1 MASSNAA
8 ARGSIELELGGL
20 VGEDGSATVIPEI
33 NVATSYNHE
42 EVAPWLDGPS
52 PPASPPSPE
61 APTTGKL
68 RALGFPQK
76 LSFNSLRQ
84 NSYPNH
90 PPSHSNR
97 ANHRSRPSES
107 HTTSSRSSEFDPYF
121 QTIEY
126 RVSEDSTTSHP
137 NSLSPLI
144 NGTQQP
150 QRELRKAKSSLF
162 PMFRGLRN
170 PNKKGKPTRSRATSN
185 ADEEQHPSLRPHIPP
200 LPDLPVT
207 RAGHSRGMPSGMRT
221 EPSSPQHPSFPQPQL
236 RRDPSIGRDKEKERG
251 LVKKKS
257 PWKTKREDER
267 GAAGSSSVPPLPPP
281 KDEITLDTNLDEMEG
296 IVDQSVLSVNNQ
308 SSSPDGINFDGASSH
323 KDSKARSL
331 SDRSFSNST
340 TYVGSGS
347 YQSHLPPVQFSEFR
361 DPFTPL
367 ASSSTYTL
375 NGTTHR
381 APPRTSSLRGRPDPD
396 ASISP
401 TTILNGDGAAASSSE
416 PNGTPRPLP
425 QQPSFTYVQ
434 DSPRP
439 SGEDIKGK
447 GKSTEGTNK
456 DWEIPESWGFV
467 PADKDPHHLPEDEAY
482 SSSDD
487 SLGGTNFGGRI
498 RFSNPSQDQDQDSLT
513 TPEDELSER
522 AAYDEFGVGING
534 RFNTGSSLTSHTN
547 GSTLSGM
554 SSYMNGSMAS
564 STFSSFMNG
573 SMASIDTIQTVQS
586 GSTGHG
592 SKRTKLGL
600 FKEKKPSGKN
610 SIPSS
615 SSSDHY
621 HHPRYPTMSLHSLH
635 SSHAP
640 VSYPHSQLQPPPP
653 HSFALSSSDRRR
665 RSSTNTGKK
674 YAMRVYTA
682 KDTYHVMSAN
692 FTARAQELLPMLNT
706 KLLPQELEKAD
717 SFHLYLQDRGRERV
731 VAPNERPA
739 DLMRRRLEQAGYEV
753 SDGLELGGE
762 GLSFLLKFVYKS
774 KLLTPSQNI
783 HLENYETVDLSKR
796 HLRTIPPI
804 LHQHA
809 TEIVT
814 LNLSRNHNLE
824 LPADFMDACTGL
836 TELRLSEMAY
846 KRVPNS
852 ILRCSTLNRLDISGN
867 RLSELEQPYLDS
879 LPELRTL
886 YVQNNRLEKLPWHVP
901 KWALT
906 NFNISNNK
914 FKVLPS
920 VVCELENLRDLDI
933 SFNMITELPEEIEKL
948 KKLEHLIVTGNRLT
962 SIPSQCAGLESLR
975 RLDCRRN
982 NIGDLGAIGMLNKLE
997 KISADWN
1004 ALHEVNLSVGPY
1016 VTTIDAT
1023 HNEITQ
1029 LSLVPGPIGHTQYS
1043 LSSLD
1048 VSHARLSSLDDR
1060 LVEQLTSLKHLK
1072 LDYNQFKVLPES
1084 LKSLTQLET
1093 LSIAD
1098 NHLSHLPEK
1107 IGDLQ
1112 SLVLLDVHNNNL
1124 RELPQDLW
1132 NCGKLKKINA
1142 TSNFLENWQYQP
1154 SNDARIEQVPE
1165 RKPSASSLGHK
1176 PPSYSS
1182 PLPPLARSLEKL
1194 YLGENKFTDDFLM
1207 PLTIL
1212 KEIRVLNLSF
1222 NDIQELPP
1230 TFFYSLTN
1238 LEELYLSGNKLTSIP
1253 IPTEEDAP
1261 VRKKLNTLFL
1271 NGNRFQTLP
1280 AELQKIL
1287 SLTVL
1292 DVGSN
1297 LLKYNINNWEF
1308 DWNWNFNKALKYL
1321 NLSGNK
1327 RLTIKSDR
1335 QSRTVSHIQPA
1346 SQKPQ
1351 IPQDSSYSQSSTSQ
1365 NSSIPNL
1372 AAFTSLGQLRVLGL
1386 MDVTITPTS
1395 VGMDLPDENE
1405 ERRVRT
1411 SESTV
1416 LGMAYG
1422 IADTLGKNEQLNM
1435 LDLATVLPGR
1445 DNEAVFAMF
1454 GRAQPPKAMAHI
1466 SGNKI
1471 AKFLRDKFVE
1481 VFMSQLQAQGA
1492 QEGSGVS
1499 VTDALRRSF
1508 LKLNQNLHDNLF
1520 QTTRKASITSNGH
1533 ANQHNSVANRGGA
1546 SGIVLYFEERKLK
1559 ERKLYVAN
1567 TGNALAVVCRGGS
1580 AQPVSKKHDPYDKD
1594 EIARIRSCEGWISPE
1609 GLVNNELDI
1618 SRSFGFF
1625 HLMPIVNARPEVRE
1639 WTLTDSDEFVIV
1651 GNRGLWDYVSPQT
1664 AVDIARQERADPMI
1678 AAQKLRDFALSY
1690 GAEGSTMI
1698 MVISVSDLSDHM
1710 SRLIPRPLKD
1720 KTIDKDLRRLDLEVS
1735 PPKGHIALVFT
1746 DIRNSTHLWEVNRGM
1761 PAAWRLHNSL
1771 LRRHL
1776 RGCGGYEVKT
1786 EGDAFMCAFPTT
1798 LAAVWWAMV
1807 VQVELVKQ
1815 SWPLEILECEDGKPI
1830 RDAEGRIIAQGL
1842 SVRMG
1847 IHCGRPL
1854 CEQDPVNHRMDYFGP
1869 VVNRSARIEGKAAGG
1884 QIMCSAEVMK
1894 EIDAKVLNTVQPPE
1908 YPDIQAIEGIRQM
1921 EIQCVYVGEVQLKGL
1936 ELPDH
1941 LTLIYPLELAGRH
1954 DIQETVSNPTSNTS
1968 RIQFDVKQLR
1978 QLGLICLRLEALASS
1993 RVFLEMSADRKSSA
2007 RTAVNG
2013 DEEDETPP
2021 LQLYGNPDFLLPAL
2035 TENSPEKDFMVVLD
2049 TVSGRIENAVA
2060 RIREVMA
2067 IHKSKRTL
2075 LEALKVENKFD
2086 ERTLESILSILESV

>member
-1 MASSNAA
+1 MASANATT
-8 ARGSIELELGGL
+8 RGSIQLEGL
-20 VGEDGSATVIPEI
+20 VGADGSTTIIPEI
-33 NVATSYNHE
+33 NVATSYNRE
-42 EVAPWLDGPS
+42 EVAPWLDAPS
-52 PPASPPSPE
+52 LPSLPSLPTSPPSPE
-61 APTTGKL
+61 AQAPGKL
-68 RALGFPQK
+68 RAFGFSQK

-97 ANHRSRPSES
+97 AGHHSRPSES
-107 HTTSSRSSEFDPYF
+107 HTASSRSSDFEPYF
-121 QTIEY
+121 QTIVHKLPEEL
-126 RVSEDSTTSHP
+126 SSSPP
-137 NSLSPLI
+137 NSSSPLS
-144 NGTQQP
+144 NSTQQP

-162 PMFRGLRN
+162 PILRGLRN

-185 ADEEQHPSLRPHIPP
+185 ADEEQHPSLRPHTPP
-200 LPDLPVT
+200 LPDRDLSVT

-221 EPSSPQHPSFPQPQL
+221 EPSSPQYPTFPQSQL
-236 RRDPSIGRDKEKERG
+236 RRDPSIGRDREKERG
-251 LVKKKS
+251 VVKKKS
-257 PWKTKREDER
+257 GWKTKRDDER

-340 TYVGSGS
+340 SYVGSGS
-347 YQSHLPPVQFSEFR
+347 YQSHLPPVQFSDFR

-367 ASSSTYTL
+367 ASTSTYTL
-375 NGTTHR
+375 NGATHR
-381 APPRTSSLRGRPDPD
+381 APPRNSSLRGRLDPD

-401 TTILNGDGAAASSSE
+401 TTVLNGGGVAASSSE

-439 SGEDIKGK
+439 SGDDYKGK
-447 GKSTEGTNK
+447 GKSTEGANK
-456 DWEIPESWGFV
+456 DWEVPESWGV
-467 PADKDPHHLPEDEAY
+467 IPANKDPHHLPEDEAY

-487 SLGGTNFGGRI
+487 SAGGTNFGGRI
-498 RFSNPSQDQDQDSLT
+498 RFSSRQQDQDQDSLT
-513 TPEDELSER
+513 TPEDEMSER
-522 AAYDEFGVGING
+522 ATYDEFGAGING
-534 RFNTGSSLTSHTN
+534 RFNPGSSLSSHMN
-547 GSTLSGM
+547 GSTVFGM
-554 SSYMNGSMAS
+554 PSYMNGSMTNA
-564 STFSSFMNG
+564 TFSSYLNG
-573 SMASIDTIQTVQS
+573 SMASIDTIHTVQS

-592 SKRTKLGL
+592 SKRARLGI
-600 FKEKKPSGKN
+600 FKERKPSGKN

-615 SSSDHY
+615 SGSDHY
-621 HHPRYPTMSLHSLH
+621 HHSRYPTASLHSLH

-640 VSYPHSQLQPPPP
+640 VSYQHSQLQPPPP
-653 HSFALSSSDRRR
+653 HSFAHNSSDRHR
-665 RSSTNTGKK
+665 RSSTTTAKR
-674 YAMRVYTA
+674 YAIRIYTA
-682 KDTYHVMSAN
+682 KGTYHVIFAN
-692 FTARAQELLPMLNT
+692 FMAKAQDLTDKLND

-731 VAPNERPA
+731 VAPGERPA
-739 DLMRRRLEQAGYEV
+739 DLVRRRLEQAGYEM

-783 HLENYETVDLSKR
+783 SFDDYEAVDLSKR

-824 LPADFMDACTGL
+824 LPADFMEACTAL

-846 KRVPNS
+846 KRVPHS
-852 ILRCSTLNRLDISGN
+852 IVRCLTLNRLDISGN
-867 RLSELEQPYLDS
+867 RISELDQPYIDS

-920 VVCELENLRDLDI
+920 VVCQLENLRDLDI

-962 SIPSQCAGLESLR
+962 SIPPQCAGLESLR

-982 NIGDLGAIGMLNKLE
+982 NIADLGAVGMLNKLE

-1023 HNEITQ
+1023 HNEVTQ
-1029 LSLVPGPIGHTQYS
+1029 LSLALGPVGHTQYS

-1060 LVEQLTSLKHLK
+1060 LVEQLSSLKHLK

-1084 LKSLTQLET
+1084 LGSLTQLET

-1107 IGDLQ
+1107 IGNLQ
-1112 SLVLLDVHNNNL
+1112 RLTLLDVHNNNL
-1124 RELPQDLW
+1124 RELPEELW
-1132 NCGKLKKINA
+1132 KCGKLKKINA
-1142 TSNFLENWQYQP
+1142 TSNFLENWPHQP
-1154 SNDARIEQVPE
+1154 LNGAGGIEQVPE
-1165 RKPSASSLGHK
+1165 RKPSASSLGHNSPSRA
-1176 PPSYSS
+1176 PP
-1182 PLPPLARSLEKL
+1182 PPPLAYSLEKL

-1212 KEIRVLNLSF
+1212 RQIRVLNLSF
-1222 NDIQELPP
+1222 NDIQDLPQN
-1230 TFFYSLTN
+1230 FLHNFSD
-1238 LEELYLSGNKLTSIP
+1238 LEELYMSGNKLTSIP
-1253 IPTEEDAP
+1253 TEDLHRLA
-1261 VRKKLNTLFL
+1261 RLNTLFL
-1271 NGNRFQTLP
+1271 NGNRLQMLP
-1280 AELQKIL
+1280 AELGKVK

-1308 DWNWNFNKALKYL
+1308 DWNWNFNKSLKYL

-1327 RLTIKSDR
+1327 RLQIKSDR
-1335 QSRTVSHIQPA
+1335 QSRTLSHIQPA

-1351 IPQDSSYSQSSTSQ
+1351 IPQILQDPQDSQYPQSSSSQSSGIQ
-1365 NSSIPNL
+1365 NL
-1372 AAFTSLGQLRVLGL
+1372 ASFTGLGQLRVLGL

-1395 VGMDLPDENE
+1395 VGMDIPDENE

-1411 SESTV
+1411 SDSTV

-1435 LDLATVLPGR
+1435 LDLATVLPGSET
-1445 DNEAVFAMF
+1445 EAVFAMF
-1454 GRAQPPKAMAHI
+1454 GRAQPPKAMAGV

-1471 AKFLRDKFVE
+1471 AKYLRDKFVE
-1481 VFMSQLQAQGA
+1481 VFMSQLRAQGA
-1492 QEGSGVS
+1492 PEGSGVR

-1533 ANQHNSVANRGGA
+1533 ANQYNSVANRGGA
-1546 SGIVLYFEERKLK
+1546 SGIVLYLK

-1580 AQPVSKKHDPYDKD
+1580 AHPVSKKHDPYDKD
-1594 EIARIRSCEGWISPE
+1594 EIARIRSSEGWISPE

-1639 WTLTDSDEFVIV
+1639 WDLTDSDEFVIV

-1698 MVISVSDLSDHM
+1698 MVISVSELSDHM
-1710 SRLIPRPLKD
+1710 SRHIPRPLKD

-1735 PPKGHIALVFT
+1735 PPKGHVALVFT

-1798 LAAVWWAMV
+1798 LAAVWWAMF

-1830 RDAEGRIIAQGL
+1830 RDAENRLIAQGL

-1847 IHCGRPL
+1847 IHCGIPI

-1869 VVNRSARIEGKAAGG
+1869 VVNRSARVEGKAAGG
-1884 QIMCSAEVMK
+1884 QIMCSADVMK
-1894 EIDAKVLNTVQPPE
+1894 EINAKIL
-1908 YPDIQAIEGIRQM
+1908 
-1921 EIQCVYVGEVQLKGL
+1921 GL
-1936 ELPDH
+1936 GNLL
-1941 LTLIYPLELAGRH
+1941 LTPISNPRKLSMASGRW
-1954 DIQETVSNPTSNTS
+1954 VSNPSTSA
-1968 RIQFDVKQLR
+1968 RF
-1978 QLGLICLRLEALASS
+1978 SS
-1993 RVFLEMSADRKSSA
+1993 RVLSFLITSPSS
-2007 RTAVNG
+2007 TL
-2013 DEEDETPP
+2013 PS
-2021 LQLYGNPDFLLPAL
+2021 LPAAMISRRQCPTL
-2035 TENSPEKDFMVVLD
+2035 PRPLPVYSSMSSNFVNS
-2049 TVSGRIENAVA
+2049 A
-2060 RIREVMA
+2060 
-2067 IHKSKRTL
+2067 
-2075 LEALKVENKFD
+2075 
-2086 ERTLESILSILESV
+2086 